1 MQAPIVDDLTEA
13 LNFLVDQPDY
23 LDLKLDVKTLAN
35 TKHGRFT
42 GDYYP
47 LNTLVD
53 YARSRGGSE
62 WLEPLWE
69 VADKAANVTQ
79 VAAVPPVALPE
90 TGTPKATKRS
100 PEAKARHAE
109 YQSSY
114 MNATRARDRKACI
127 LQYQLYSP
135 ELKKALPRGLIG
147 KPRQEFLDRVHA
159 LWKERKAAVLEGVTY
174 ASERNAL
181 SHEFWAEVD
190 KQLDAGLAGDRSSA
204 RHVLGLDKSSK

>member
-42 GDYYP
+42 GDYYL

-90 TGTPKATKRS
+90 TAPVTGTPKATKRS

-114 MNATRARDRKACI
+114 MNATRARDRKACL

-135 ELKKALPRGLIG
+135 
-147 KPRQEFLDRVHA
+147 
-159 LWKERKAAVLEGVTY
+159 
-174 ASERNAL
+174 
-181 SHEFWAEVD
+181 
-190 KQLDAGLAGDRSSA
+190 
-204 RHVLGLDKSSK
+204 